1 MRAAP
6 ASSGMTVAERPADG
20 DVARYRHGRVPRA
33 VRERQVVA
41 AAEELFAEQGFAGAS
56 MDELCRRVGVSKPV
70 VYDLVGSKEALY
82 RRCVDRL
89 AAALAERV
97 ATAAASETEPHR
109 QMKAA
114 VLAFFRFVAE
124 RRALWE
130 ALALDPG
137 PFAADVAAIRR
148 RQDQLVAGLLAAAA
162 VREADPASP
171 RLSAVAQAINGAVEA
186 IARWWRDHE
195 NVSAE
200 ELTEWAVRLLMPGLE
215 DLLTA

>member
-1 MRAAP
+1 MTTFTPPPP
-6 ASSGMTVAERPADG
+6 ASE
-20 DVARYRHGRVPRA
+20 VARYAHGRVPRA
-33 VRERQVVA
+33 VRERQVLA

-89 AAALAERV
+89 AAALAGRV
-97 ATAAASETEPHR
+97 AGAAGSAPEPRR
-109 QMKAA
+109 QLEAG

-124 RRALWE
+124 HRRLWE

-137 PFAADVAAIRR
+137 PFAADVDAIRH
-148 RQDQLVAGLLAAAA
+148 RQDQLVAGLLARAAMG
-162 VREADPASP
+162 REGDPSSP
-171 RLSAVAQAINGAVEA
+171 RLAAVAQAINGAVEA

-195 NVSAE
+195 DVSAE
-200 ELTEWAVRLLMPGLE
+200 ELTEWAVGLLLPGLE
-215 DLLTA
+215 DVLTA